1 MHLDAVDFIK
11 VYTALQQQLGTIG
24 ETSTEIKGAVD
35 LHVKAES
42 GVSYQ
47 RSAVSYQ
54 KVLRDGQLLII
65 RDGKAINMLGY

>member
-1 MHLDAVDFIK
+1 M
-11 VYTALQQQLGTIG
+11 
-24 ETSTEIKGAVD
+24 GAVD

-42 GVSYQ
+42 DVRYQ
-47 RSAVSYQ
+47 MSEVRCR